1 MAQHS
6 TKNNFLKGAAMLA
19 AAGLLVRLIGAFYR
33 IPLAYFI
40 GGEGVGIYTQAYPFY
55 NYLLIFSTSGIP
67 SAIAKM
73 VSEAMVLGEYKT
85 IRKIFRI
92 SMTLLFFVGLVSSV
106 ALFCLSGPIAGVIR
120 DPLVK
125 ESLMALSPALFFVA
139 LISVYRGYFQGLQNM
154 APTALSQVL
163 EQLVKLVLGLYLAKV
178 FGRHGV
184 QYGAAGALVGVSISE
199 VLALLMLMG
208 AYFLRGRKLPRERP
222 ESRHV
227 MPTRTIVGRLLKL
240 AVPIML
246 AASVMALAM
255 MIDSLTLQNRLQ
267 QSGVSAD
274 TGRGMIGLLGM
285 VNNIVNVT
293 SVLSLALSMSL
304 VPAVARS
311 QRQGNAAGIAQKSGL
326 GIKISI
332 SLVMPAAAG
341 LMVLAHP
348 ILSLIYGRT
357 IAADEMGMS
366 VQLMTIAAGGAL
378 FLSMVQTTNGILQG
392 LGAVNVPL
400 VSLCIGAM
408 IKVILN
414 YTLVSHPAIG
424 IYGASI
430 GTVACYL
437 VAALLNTRAVCRITG
452 LRFGWGDMFF
462 KPLGATLGMSAVAYL
477 VYQGAALAL
486 PGKIAVVLAI
496 VLAIPA
502 YVITLVALGGMGDDE
517 LRYIP
522 GGNKLLALFR
532 RMRLL

>member
-1 MAQHS
+1 
-6 TKNNFLKGAAMLA
+6 MLA

-40 GGEGVGIYTQAYPFY
+40 GDAGIGLYTQAYPFY

-73 VSEAMVLGEYKT
+73 VSESMVLGEYKT
-85 IRKIFRI
+85 AHKIFKV
-92 SMTLLFFVGLVSSV
+92 SMTLLFFVGLVTAV
-106 ALFCLSGPIAGVIR
+106 ALFFLSGPIAGIIK

-154 APTALSQVL
+154 APTAVSQVV
-163 EQLVKLVLGLYLAKV
+163 EQLVKLGLGLYLAQL

-184 QYGAAGALVGVSISE
+184 QYGAAGALVGVSVSE
-199 VLALLMLMG
+199 VLALVMLMVT
-208 AYFLRGRKLPRERP
+208 YWQRGKALPRERA
-222 ESRHV
+222 ESGHV
-227 MPTRTIVGRLLKL
+227 MPTRDIVSRLLKL
-240 AVPIML
+240 AIPIML

-274 TGRGMIGLLGM
+274 TGRSMIGLLGM

-311 QRQGNAAGIAQKSGL
+311 QRQGDKRGINQKSGL
-326 GIKISI
+326 GIKLSV

-341 LMVLAHP
+341 LMVLAYP

-357 IAADEMGMS
+357 IAPEDMGMS
-366 VQLMTIAAGGAL
+366 VQLLTIAAGGAL
-378 FLSMVQTTNGILQG
+378 FLSIVQTTNGILQG
-392 LGAVNVPL
+392 LGEVNVPL

-408 IKVILN
+408 LKVILN
-414 YTLVSHPAIG
+414 YTLVSHPAVG

-437 VAALLNTRAVCRITG
+437 TAALLNTRAVCRSTG
-452 LRFGWGDMFF
+452 MRFAWGDMLF

-477 VYQGAALAL
+477 AYQGGSLL
-486 PGKIAVVLAI
+486 MSGKFAVLLAI
-496 VLAIPA
+496 FLAIPA
-502 YVITLVALGGMGDDE
+502 YFITLVALDGMGEED
-517 LRYIP
+517 LRYMP
-522 GGNKLLALFR
+522 GGNKLLALFQK
-532 RMRLL
+532 MRLL